1 MSHTVDLIKEIESL
15 IKKAEKSVDSS
26 DALRFSQAACN
37 VANALERIKHIKES
51 WWNHQFI
58 ETIVLKYALDA
69 EDIGK
74 LAQAAY
80 NLQYV
85 LHMRKMN
92 GHYNWKSN

>member
-51 WWNHQFI
+51 
-58 ETIVLKYALDA
+58 
-69 EDIGK
+69 
-74 LAQAAY
+74 
-80 NLQYV
+80 
-85 LHMRKMN
+85 
-92 GHYNWKSN
+92 